1 MKPTP
6 PASDSR
12 RDLETLLRKPVTATP
27 PSDSADFAARV
38 LREALRAPAARPAP
52 APRHG
57 PVRLAAAAALALAAG
72 LTLLLP
78 RTPARPG
85 PAARVSAPDIPSAA
99 AVLPGAIENAVR
111 NPYDRELARLRE
123 DVDRTTRFVVHCAGF
138 DLAGN

>member
-1 MKPTP
+1 MKPIP

-12 RDLETLLRKPVTATP
+12 RDLETLLRRPVTATP
-27 PSDSADFAARV
+27 PSDSAVFAARV
-38 LREALRAPAARPAP
+38 MRDALREPAARPAP
-52 APRHG
+52 APRRS
-57 PVRLAAAAALALAAG
+57 PAWLAAAAALALAAG
-72 LTLLLP
+72 LTLLP
-78 RTPARPG
+78 RPPARP
-85 PAARVSAPDIPSAA
+85 AAAAVSAPDVPAAA

>member
-1 MKPTP
+1 MKPIP

-12 RDLETLLRKPVTATP
+12 RDLEALLRKPVSLPP
-27 PSDSADFAARV
+27 PSDSSTFAARV
-38 LREALRAPAARPAP
+38 MRDALREPAARPAP
-52 APRHG
+52 APRRS
-57 PVRLAAAAALALAAG
+57 PVWLAAAAALALATG
-72 LTLLLP
+72 LTLLP
-78 RTPARPG
+78 RPPARPG
-85 PAARVSAPDIPSAA
+85 PAAGVSAPDVPAAA